1 MKTPHPI
8 KRWKSEQE
16 AALLYRTISDLESGN
31 LRQLLFLELALEAD
45 EQAISWAK
53 EAKKQNYPIPPFLPG
68 KHSLFLIHLISI
80 FGINSYTLLA
90 LNTFQLRG
98 LSFLIPEKGPSP
110 LSKLHPFMRIS
121 LQSAHDGGL
130 STMCALSASV
140 GANLETGSSLLLCV
154 VVMLVGGFTM
164 AAGELLASN
173 TPKTIRTFDQHLRH
187 ELNRIYQA
195 KGLQAE
201 ESAAKIQEILASG
214 DFIIEETLVAKQT
227 PVNHESNRYTRSAAT
242 FFSFCTGAAIPI
254 LPQVMQAHRNPILYS
269 SLLGMMLI
277 SGTAIIMAWSRQ
289 KSLLL
294 SPIKTLAFAMTLVIL
309 SHLIGQLFH

>member
-16 AALLYRTISDLESGN
+16 AALLYRAISDLESGN

-53 EAKKQNYPIPPFLPG
+53 EAKKQNYPIPKFLPG
-68 KHSLFLIHLISI
+68 KRALFLIKLISI
-80 FGINSYTLLA
+80 FGINSYTLFV

-98 LSFLIPEKGPSP
+98 LSLLIPEKELS
-110 LSKLHPFMRIS
+110 LISKLTPLMRIS
-121 LQSAHDGGL
+121 LQSPHDGGL

-154 VVMLVGGFTM
+154 VVMLVGGLTM
-164 AAGELLASN
+164 AAGELFASN
-173 TPKTIRTFDQHLRH
+173 TPKTIRTFDQNLRH

-195 KGLQAE
+195 QGLKAE
-201 ESAAKIQEILASG
+201 ESAARIQEILASG
-214 DFIIEETLVAKQT
+214 DFIIEEALVTEQT
-227 PVNHESNRYTRSAAT
+227 PVNNESNRYTRSAAT

-254 LPQVMQAHRNPILYS
+254 LPQLMQAHRNQLLYS
-269 SLLGMMLI
+269 SLLCIVLI
-277 SGTAIIMAWSRQ
+277 SGTAIIMAWSQQ

-294 SPIKTLAFAMTLVIL
+294 SPIKTLLFAMTLVIL
-309 SHLIGQLFH
+309 SNLFGQLFH